1 MNLAHVKPTIFV
13 FLLFTMINPAF
24 AQKKKAYQIFTSKG
38 KKVTYKKIL
47 KKLSAAD
54 IVFFGELHNN
64 AIAHWLQYETTN
76 DLLQKRE
83 LILGAEMI
91 EADNQ
96 DALNQYLKGSITEK
110 ELSEKVRLW
119 PNYNTDYKPL
129 VEIAKNNQLPFIA
142 TNVPRRYASMV
153 YKKGVKSLD
162 TLSTKE
168 KAWIAPLP
176 FAYDAE
182 VNCYKKMLS
191 MGAGHGG
198 DNLPKAQA
206 LKDATMAHF
215 ILKNHKADKL
225 FLHFNGAYHSDY
237 YEGIIWQLRQTNQKL
252 NIVSISTVNQSQLKK
267 LNDDAKGKADFI
279 IVVDDN
285 MPTTY

>member
-1 MNLAHVKPTIFV
+1 MNLTHIKVSIFV
-13 FLLFTMINPAF
+13 FFIFSIINPAF
-24 AQKKKAYQIFTSKG
+24 AQKKRAYQIFTANG
-38 KKVTYKKIL
+38 KKVTYNKML
-47 KKLSAAD
+47 KKLSTAD

-64 AIAHWLQYETTN
+64 AVSHWLQYETTT

-129 VEIAKNNQLPFIA
+129 VDIAKKHQLPFIA
-142 TNVPRRYASMV
+142 TNVPRMYASMV
-153 YKKGVKSLD
+153 YKNGVESLD
-162 TLSTKE
+162 ALPDKE
-168 KAWIAPLP
+168 KAWMAPLP

-182 VNCYKKMLS
+182 VSCYKKMLS

-215 ILKNHKADKL
+215 ILMNYEAGKL
-225 FLHFNGAYHSDY
+225 FIHYNGAYHSDY
-237 YEGIIWQLRQTNQKL
+237 HESIIWQIRQTNKTL
-252 NIVSISTVNQSQLKK
+252 NIVSISTVNQSQLTK
-267 LNDDAKGKADFI
+267 LNDEAKGKADFI